1 MIPIA
6 AAHTRALGGGPAA
19 QVAGFELGFTLAAA
33 LAAAAGVATAVR
45 SRAGGPGE
53 ADRGGHGAQVGADA
67 G

>member
-19 QVAGFELGFTLAAA
+19 RVAGFELGFTLAAA
-33 LAAAAGVATAVR
+33 LAAAAGVVIAVR
-45 SRAGGPGE
+45 SGAGGPGE